1 MSERE
6 LILHRI
12 NSELEKYWETF
23 DKNEELIREE
33 RRKQEENE
41 RVQQELL
48 EAEKNNVILGE
59 IEDNI
64 ATE

>member
-6 LILHRI
+6 LLLHRI
-12 NSELEKYWETF
+12 NSEFEKYWETF
-23 DKNEELIREE
+23 DKNEELIMEE
-33 RRKQEENE
+33 KRKQEENE

-48 EAEKNNVILGE
+48 EAEKNDVILGE